1 MQPVERGVF
10 WHRQLAFLNAD
21 RGCARCCIE
30 GVNFDNISIRF
41 VWRSRKRAGA
51 DNFFI
56 KLAFDS
62 MGHLR
67 GGHVKA
73 TVVALAASGLF
84 SFVNYQCGYHWL
96 RHQFLNEA
104 GKIYPRTRQCGP
116 GCLVNQRS
124 VDATGHW
131 RSGFSHF
138 EFTGVSYLELI
149 KHAFLPTVISYVA
162 LISIVHLEALKLGL
176 KGLPRTS
183 VAGSLLQN

>member
-73 TVVALAASGLF
+73 TVVALAASGL
-84 SFVNYQCGYHWL
+84 S
-96 RHQFLNEA
+96 
-104 GKIYPRTRQCGP
+104 
-116 GCLVNQRS
+116 
-124 VDATGHW
+124 
-131 RSGFSHF
+131 
-138 EFTGVSYLELI
+138 
-149 KHAFLPTVISYVA
+149 
-162 LISIVHLEALKLGL
+162 
-176 KGLPRTS
+176 
-183 VAGSLLQN
+183 GSLITNVVTTGPVTIPLMKRVRFTRERAGAL